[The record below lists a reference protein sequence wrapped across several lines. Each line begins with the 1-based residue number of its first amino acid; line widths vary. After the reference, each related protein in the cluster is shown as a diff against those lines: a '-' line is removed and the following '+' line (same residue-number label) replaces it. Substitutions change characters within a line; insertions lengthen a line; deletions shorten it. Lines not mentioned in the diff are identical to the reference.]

1 MLSDAKERLI
11 KYYKVLC
18 EKIPG
23 FKEFELDEFR
33 ELWTVV
39 NSRNFNLDLDD
50 GPIPCMVPFADM
62 INHKAARQAEWDYDK
77 VR

>member
-1 MLSDAKERLI
+1 MQIE
-11 KYYKVLC
+11 YYKKLC

-39 NSRNFNLDLDD
+39 NSRNFSLKLD
-50 GPIPCMVPFADM
+50 GEEIPCLVPFADM
-62 INHKAARQAEWDYDK
+62 INHKAVRQAEWNYDK
-77 VR
+77 AR